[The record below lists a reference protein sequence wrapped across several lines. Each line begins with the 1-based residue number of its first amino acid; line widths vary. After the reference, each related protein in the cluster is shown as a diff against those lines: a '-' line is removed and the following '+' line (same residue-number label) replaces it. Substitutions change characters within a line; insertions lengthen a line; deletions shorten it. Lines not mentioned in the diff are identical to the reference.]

1 MWYVLQVKGG
11 QELSICKQLKEA
23 GYTTLSPRELRNIR
37 TKGAWKQKEYIL
49 FPNYVFVETDYKAE
63 DYYRITQIGGV
74 QKFLGDQR
82 CPSCLSYLEEI
93 WMKILDNDGVPLKP
107 TTVTCN
113 DDGNVEL
120 LKGVLLN
127 FKSRIKSFNKRQR
140 KAVFEITVCNEIKE
154 ITLSIDVIEDNQTR
168 KPMEVSG

>member
-1 MWYVLQVKGG
+1 
-11 QELSICKQLKEA
+11 
-23 GYTTLSPRELRNIR
+23 
-37 TKGAWKQKEYIL
+37 
-49 FPNYVFVETDYKAE
+49 
-63 DYYRITQIGGV
+63 
-74 QKFLGDQR
+74 
-82 CPSCLSYLEEI
+82 
-93 WMKILDNDGVPLKP
+93 MKILDNDGVPLKP